1 MSKLLAILRAS
12 SQRPWLMLAG
22 LLTTAITIAWLNST
36 QGIFFTESDRAFYF
50 AGSVTGAV
58 VRTCL
63 LVAITFAVLRRLK
76 KPADLRALLGA
87 SCVVNM
93 AVQLSMAPWSAWR
106 FSWMQGVC
114 LAAALLLLA
123 AMLKW
128 AMDAPWRQTIAATV
142 LVVFTLGV
150 TLALGVG
157 VKV

>member
-1 MSKLLAILRAS
+1 MLTVLLF
-12 SQRPWLMLAG
+12 
-22 LLTTAITIAWLNST
+22 TAIAIAWLKST
-36 QGIFFTESDRAFYF
+36 QGIFFTEPDRAFYF

-58 VRTCL
+58 VRTFL
-63 LVAITFAVLRRLK
+63 LVAITFALLRRLK
-76 KPADLRALLGA
+76 KPAELRTLLGA
-87 SCVVNM
+87 SCVVSM

-106 FSWMQGVC
+106 IGWMQGVW

-128 AMDAPWRQTIAATV
+128 AMGETWRKTIAATV